1 MSHERRDLAER
12 FGRLCGRLNDVLIV
26 VTIVLAAVVLLAA
39 AYRTAEAL
47 VIPHGFETIGT
58 T

>member
-1 MSHERRDLAER
+1 MSQGRRDLAGR
-12 FGRLCGRLNDVLIV
+12 FDRLCGRLNDVLIA
-26 VTIVLAAVVLLAA
+26 VTFVLAAIVFLAA
-39 AYRTAEAL
+39 AYRTAETL